1 MKLDKFLRKLE
12 QDYAEE
18 KAKEA
23 EELHNAIAQVLAE
36 HKAEIQTV
44 LYVLEM
50 VRFEVLQEKYGQLFS
65 ARSASEQKTGEPKP
79 GEIRFG
85 KPAE

>member
-1 MKLDKFLRKLE
+1 MKTKDLLE
-12 QDYAEE
+12 QFEKTYREE
-18 KAKEA
+18 KQKEA
-23 EELHNAIAQVLAE
+23 EELHNTLVAVLSE

-50 VRFEVLQEKYGQLFS
+50 VKFELLEDRFKQLFTS
-65 ARSASEQKTGEPKP
+65 EPKP

-85 KPAE
+85 KPE

>member
-1 MKLDKFLRKLE
+1 MKTKDLLE
-12 QDYAEE
+12 QFEKTYREE
-18 KAKEA
+18 KQKEA
-23 EELHNAIAQVLAE
+23 EELHNALVSVLSE

-50 VRFEVLQEKYGQLFS
+50 VKFELLEDRFKQLFAS
-65 ARSASEQKTGEPKP
+65 APKP

-85 KPAE
+85 KPE

>member
-1 MKLDKFLRKLE
+1 MKTKDLLE
-12 QDYAEE
+12 QFEKTYREE
-18 KAKEA
+18 KQKEA
-23 EELHNAIAQVLAE
+23 EELHNALVAVLSE

-50 VRFEVLQEKYGQLFS
+50 VKFELLEDKFKQLFAS
-65 ARSASEQKTGEPKP
+65 APKP

-85 KPAE
+85 KPE

>member
-1 MKLDKFLRKLE
+1 MKTKDLLE
-12 QDYAEE
+12 QFEKTYREE
-18 KAKEA
+18 KQKEA
-23 EELHNAIAQVLAE
+23 EELHNALVSVLSE

-50 VRFEVLQEKYGQLFS
+50 VKFELLEDRFKQLFTS
-65 ARSASEQKTGEPKP
+65 APKP

-85 KPAE
+85 KPE

>member
-1 MKLDKFLRKLE
+1 MKTEDLLDQFEKTYR
-12 QDYAEE
+12 EE
-18 KAKEA
+18 KQKEA
-23 EELHNAIAQVLAE
+23 EELHNALVAVLSE

-50 VRFEVLQEKYGQLFS
+50 VKFELLEDKYKQLFI
-65 ARSASEQKTGEPKP
+65 SEPNP

-85 KPAE
+85 KPE